1 MLYNLSKSI
10 IESIYGEEDPK
21 LDLYIYGLELLF
33 SSVVSTILLL
43 VFGIIV
49 GALIESIIF
58 IVVFSAIRIFAG
70 GFHSRSFILCNII
83 TVLNF
88 VIILII
94 YRYFNVI
101 LFSPFVYSI
110 VFGLSFILCVL
121 FAPIENN
128 NNPIRDELKTKHKIK
143 ALIVLTIDI
152 IVYFVCLY
160 GFKMTQITILLLT
173 LLSVDVFMV
182 IALFIKLRRNKNEKD

>member
-88 VIILII
+88 VIIFII
-94 YRYFNVI
+94 YRCFSEI

-110 VFGLSFILCVL
+110 VFGLSFVLCVL

-128 NNPIRDELKTKHKIK
+128 NNPIGDDLKTKNKTN
-143 ALIVLTIDI
+143 ALIVLTIDV
-152 IVYFVCLY
+152 IVFFVFLY
-160 GFKMTQITILLLT
+160 GFKITQITILLLT

-182 IALFIKLRRNKNEKD
+182 IPLFIKLRRNKNEKD